1 VPAVSLVLVIL
12 TKSPGFAPISFAI
25 ESVDWMYGNCEGEA
39 LDLAT
44 TWAASSLVR
53 SSCFGIRKCV
63 LTLKA
68 GTSSST
74 FFLLTVF
81 LVAAFGAAMPV
92 YLH

>member
-1 VPAVSLVLVIL
+1 VIL
-12 TKSPGFAPISFAI
+12 TKSPGFAPISLTI
-25 ESVDWMYGNCEGEA
+25 ESVDWIYGNCDGDA
-39 LDLAT
+39 LNLAT
-44 TWAASSLVR
+44 AWAASSLVR

-74 FFLLTVF
+74 FFLLVVF
-81 LVAAFGAAMPV
+81 LGAAFASAMPS